1 MQSLKYTRARDQLE
15 AEIAKRPDRIVLS
28 SPLVGR
34 WVNTDK
40 GTRGIVQ
47 LVLSAKDGL
56 LIVQAFGACSPIA
69 CDWGEVE
76 GAVYSSGVDSELA
89 VGFKAS
95 YDFQFM
101 ETMLAAY
108 LNKRILVVDSY
119 NTFKDG
125 SLRSRYFSR
134 DHFHQ

>member
-1 MQSLKYTRARDQLE
+1 MQSLRYTRARDQV
-15 AEIAKRPDRIVLS
+15 AAVAHQVNRVIQPSA
-28 SPLVGR
+28 LVGN

-40 GTRGIVQ
+40 ASRGIVR
-47 LVLSAKDGL
+47 LVLSSPDGDFR
-56 LIVQAFGACSPIA
+56 VQAFGAGSPTP
-69 CDWGEVE
+69 CDWGEVVGE
-76 GAVYSSGVDSELA
+76 VYADGVNSELA
-89 VGFKAS
+89 VGFKAF
-95 YDFQFM
+95 YNFQFM

-125 SLRSRYFSR
+125 SGRATYFSR